1 MLELKTKRSNYRKQF
16 LEHNLPP
23 VGFNLIKLWLL
34 IAVFGIMFYSC
45 KSSKAAKN
53 DTANAAIEKIAE
65 LSKDNILVCA
75 HRSFHTNAPEN
86 SLHSIKNAIQAK
98 IDIIEI
104 DVRTTKDSVLVLM
117 HDDNIDRITTGKGFI
132 KDYTYTELL
141 QFNLK
146 MGDSITN
153 EKIPLLEDALKL
165 SKSKLIVNLDL
176 KAVNYK
182 QLYLMLKKH
191 SMEYEV
197 ISFIGKKKKIQEMTA
212 IDSLYAVMPLS
223 VTKEDMSYYEKTTKS
238 NLQHFTDESFTQE
251 NINWTRKEGILV
263 FVNTLWDE
271 DDSFILGKME
281 AMDRV
286 IALKPSIIQ
295 TDHPKLLMNY
305 LRSKKLHK

>member
-16 LEHNLPP
+16 LEHNLPSA
-23 VGFNLIKLWLL
+23 GFNLIKLWLL

-117 HDDNIDRITTGKGFI
+117 HDKDIDRITTGKGLI
-132 KDYTYTELL
+132 KNYTFSELQ

-146 MGDSITN
+146 MKDSVT
-153 EKIPLLEDALKL
+153 EDKIPLLEDALKMA
-165 SKSKLIVNLDL
+165 KGKVIINLDL

-182 QLYLMLKKH
+182 QLYQMLKKYN
-191 SMEYEV
+191 MEKEV
-197 ISFIGKKKKIQEMTA
+197 ISYTGTLKEVNKMLS
-212 IDSLYAVMPLS
+212 IDSLYAVMPL
-223 VTKEDMSYYEKTTKS
+223 VKTKEEMLYYHQNTRS
-238 NLQHFTDESFTQE
+238 PLQHFTDESFTKD
-251 NINWTRKEGILV
+251 NMDWIHKNNKIV

-271 DDSFILGKME
+271 DDSFILGQME
-281 AMDRV
+281 AMDLV
-286 IALKPSIIQ
+286 IALRPAIIQ
-295 TDHPKLLMNY
+295 TDHPLLLINY

>member
-1 MLELKTKRSNYRKQF
+1 MLELKTKLSNYTKQF
-16 LEHNLPP
+16 LEHNWSSS
-23 VGFNLIKLWLL
+23 GFNSIKLGLL

-117 HDDNIDRITTGKGFI
+117 HDKDIDRITTGKGLI
-132 KDYTYTELL
+132 KNYTFLEL
-141 QFNLK
+141 QKFNLK
-146 MGDSITN
+146 MKDSIT
-153 EKIPLLEDALKL
+153 EDKIPLLEDALQMAKG
-165 SKSKLIVNLDL
+165 KVIVNLDL

-182 QLYLMLKKH
+182 QLYQMLKKYN
-191 SMEYEV
+191 MEKEV
-197 ISFIGKKKKIQEMTA
+197 ISYTGTQKEVNKMLS
-212 IDSLYAVMPLS
+212 IDSIYAVMPL
-223 VTKEDMSYYEKTTKS
+223 VKTKEEMLYYHQNTKS
-238 NLQHFTDESFTQE
+238 PLQHFTDESFTKD
-251 NINWTRKEGILV
+251 NMDWIRKNNKIV

-286 IALKPSIIQ
+286 ISLKPAIIQ
-295 TDHPKLLMNY
+295 TDHPLLLINY